1 MDGTTKLVKKIYASR
16 FAKLLPWIVCSLAAF
31 FYFYE
36 LCLRVALGT
45 MVPEVRGSLGITT
58 AQLGLLSAF
67 YYYAYT
73 PMQVVAGAFI
83 DRMGP
88 RRLLILMVCLCA
100 LGSVAFGVA
109 DGFMLAALAQLLIGF
124 ASAFAF
130 VGVLKLA
137 SNWLPIKYFSL
148 ISGLTTS
155 LGMVGA
161 MISNIFIAYLLR
173 DMSWREVWYIFAGLG
188 IALMVVFYLMCV
200 NRPAG
205 KSLSTNLQWQE
216 IKSDFFLMIKSKFF
230 WVNAVVGG
238 LLYFPTTSFASLWG
252 IPFLMESYSIDKVAA
267 STVVSMIFFGWAV
280 GGPIAGWLSTNYVS
294 KRVLIINGSLLA
306 LLLMVIVILPLNFS
320 LSTLGILLFLFG
332 VVSSVEVLVF
342 EIAAKLFEGRSA
354 GTVASLTNFI
364 LMLVCT
370 ILQPVIGLF
379 LTQHSSADQY
389 RLALSIIPAGLLVA
403 LIMSFFLYHEHAP
416 SHELKR

>member
-1 MDGTTKLVKKIYASR
+1 MEGTTALVKKIYSSR
-16 FAKLLPWIVCSLAAF
+16 FARLLPWIVCSLAAF

-45 MVPEVRGSLGITT
+45 MVPEVKASLGINA
-58 AQLGLLSAF
+58 AQLGILSAF

-83 DRMGP
+83 DRVGP
-88 RRLLILMVCLCA
+88 RRLLIGMVFFCA
-100 LGSVAFGVA
+100 VGSVAFGAA
-109 DGFMLAALAQLLIGF
+109 DGFFLAAAAQLLIGF

-161 MISNIFIAYLLR
+161 MISNIMIAYWLR
-173 DMSWREVWYIFAGLG
+173 DMSWREVWYIFAIIGLV
-188 IALMVVFYLMCV
+188 LMVVFYLMCV

-205 KSLSTNLQWQE
+205 KSISSNLQWQE
-216 IKSDFFLMIKSKFF
+216 IKNDFFLMIRSRFF
-230 WVNAVVGG
+230 WVNAIVGG

-252 IPFLMESYSIDKVAA
+252 IPFVMETYGLDKVAA

-280 GGPIAGWLSTNYVS
+280 GGPIAGWLSTHYIK
-294 KRVLIINGSLLA
+294 KRILIINGSLLA
-306 LLLMVIVILPLNFS
+306 LILMILIIMPFNFS

-332 VVSSVEVLVF
+332 VVSSAEVLVF

-354 GTVASLTNFI
+354 GTVASMTNFI

-370 ILQPVIGLF
+370 LLQPVSGLF
-379 LTQHSSADQY
+379 LHDGSVANDY
-389 RLALSIIPAGLLVA
+389 RLALSIIPVGLFIALV
-403 LIMSFFLYHEHAP
+403 LSFFLYHE
-416 SHELKR
+416 EN